1 MNNYRDMRVWAKAHE
16 LALRI
21 YEVTQSFPKS
31 ELYGLTSQLRRAAV
45 SIPTNIAE
53 GCGKSGDAEFGRFVD
68 IASGSAS
75 EADYLVLLAKDL
87 GYISPDAYGGISEEI
102 TAIRKMLTSLKK
114 AVKTAKGK

>member
-1 MNNYRDMRVWAKAHE
+1 MKNYREMRVWEKAHGV
-16 LALRI
+16 AVRI
-21 YEVTQSFPKS
+21 YEITQSFPNS

-45 SIPTNIAE
+45 SIAANLAE
-53 GCGKSGDAEFGRFVD
+53 GCGKSSDSEFGRYVD